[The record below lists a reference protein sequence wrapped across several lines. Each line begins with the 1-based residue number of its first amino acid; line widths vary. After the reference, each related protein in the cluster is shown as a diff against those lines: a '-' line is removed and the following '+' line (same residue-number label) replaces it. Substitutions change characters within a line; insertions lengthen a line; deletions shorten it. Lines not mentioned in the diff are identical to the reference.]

1 MATRPVPPACS
12 ACPAI
17 LHCLDRASGTQVWEF
32 ATRAKV
38 DSSPVV
44 CGDQVVFG
52 SDDGR
57 LYILGVASGKQT
69 WSYEIGKG
77 ITASPAV
84 AAGIIV
90 IGSEDGSVYAF
101 GKKS

>member
-1 MATRPVPPACS
+1 M
-12 ACPAI
+12 
-17 LHCLDRASGTQVWEF
+17 HCLDRGTGRQAWEF
-32 ATRAKV
+32 AARAKV

-44 CGDQVVFG
+44 CGDTVVFG

-57 LYILGVASGKQT
+57 LYLVDLATGRES

-84 AAGIIV
+84 AAGQII
-90 IGSEDGSVYAF
+90 IGAEDGTLYAF